1 MSTASAPS
9 HVKHIPV
16 FFYGSFM
23 GRDMLARGGFHP
35 EHIEVA
41 RLNGYDISF
50 SPYAHIS
57 RSDQHSIYGILTQA
71 THQELDALYL
81 MSGIGLYLPEPV
93 IVEAR
98 DGALR
103 PALYY
108 IAPAA
113 RNEPADRAYVAL
125 LAEAAREHGFPDWY
139 VARLG
144 HV

>member
-23 GRDMLARGGFHP
+23 RRDMLARGGFHP

-57 RSDQHSIYGILTQA
+57 RSD
-71 THQELDALYL
+71 
-81 MSGIGLYLPEPV
+81 
-93 IVEAR
+93 
-98 DGALR
+98 
-103 PALYY
+103 
-108 IAPAA
+108 
-113 RNEPADRAYVAL
+113 
-125 LAEAAREHGFPDWY
+125 
-139 VARLG
+139 
-144 HV
+144 